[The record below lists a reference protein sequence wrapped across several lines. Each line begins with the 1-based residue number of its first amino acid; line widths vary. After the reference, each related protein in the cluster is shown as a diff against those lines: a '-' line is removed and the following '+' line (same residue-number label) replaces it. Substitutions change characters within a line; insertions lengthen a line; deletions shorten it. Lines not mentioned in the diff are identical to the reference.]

1 MKKILTLIFFSCL
14 SATCFCQK
22 SDYWQQQVNYKIDV
36 TLNDLEN
43 TLDGFV
49 KMQYFNNSPDTLKY
63 IWFHVWPNAYKN
75 DRTAFSDQLLEN
87 GRTDFYFSP
96 EEKRGYINRLDFKVN
111 GITAII
117 KDHPQHQD
125 IIKLVLPFPLPPKQS
140 TDIQTPFHVK
150 LPYNFSRS
158 GYNNKSFQ
166 LTQWYPK
173 PAVYDKKGW
182 HEMPYLDQGEFYSE
196 FGQYEVQIT
205 LPEKFTVAATGFE
218 TEVKIDKNSKTLRY
232 RQNDVHD
239 FAWFAD
245 TAFIV
250 KHDTLQL
257 ESKIIDVFAYHYK
270 ENETNWKNS
279 LAFIKSAIL
288 TKSKWIGEYPY
299 SSVKVVES
307 KDDGAGG
314 MEYPTITLISSPAT
328 ETMLDYLVNHEVGH
342 NWFCEILAT
351 NERLHPWMDEG
362 MNSYYD
368 RRYNLQQYKTE
379 SPDLVST
386 GSAFINNRL
395 PADLENLLLQTMTA
409 IKKDQPVETLSENF
423 SELNYGAV
431 AYTKTAQWMKLLES
445 ELGPATFDKLMQE
458 YFIRWKFKH
467 PYPEDFKA
475 LAEEVGGK
483 NLDKLFYMLQLKGSL
498 QNPQKKDIRIAALFS
513 MKETNKHNYIFVS
526 PAIGFNNYDK
536 LMSGVLIHN
545 YTIPT
550 SRLQFA
556 VSPLYATGSK
566 KLNGTGRAGYN
577 WYPGNNGQRLE
588 LSVSAAKFSGDTFTD
603 STGTVN
609 YLQFSKIVPSLK
621 FVFANKNPRSSIR
634 KFIQWKTFFISET
647 SLNFYRDTI
656 QQLDII
662 TYPVERRY
670 VNQLQFVIENNRVL
684 YPYRAALQAE
694 QGKGF
699 ARFNFTGNYFFNF
712 ASGGGM
718 NVRLFAGKF
727 IYTGDQTFRSQFETD
742 RYHLNMTGPKG
753 YEDYTYSNYYIGRND
768 FKYSVYNRDL
778 SVTKNIVRGA
788 PGQQIMERDGFFKVR
803 TDLLSSK
810 IGKTDDWLC
819 ALNFTTTIP
828 KKINPLELLPFKI
841 PLKIFADIGTYAEA
855 WDKNASSSRFLYD
868 AGLQL
873 SLFKNVVNIYF
884 PILYSKVYDSYFKS
898 TITEK
903 RFLKNISFSIDL
915 QNATLKKLVPQS
927 PF

>member
-14 SATCFCQK
+14 SATSFCQK
-22 SDYWQQQVNYKIDV
+22 SAYWQQQVNYKIDV

-196 FGQYEVQIT
+196 FGQYDVQIT

-299 SSVKVVES
+299 STVKVVES
-307 KDDGAGG
+307 KDEGAGG

-368 RRYNLQQYKTE
+368 RRYNLQQYKSE
-379 SPDLVST
+379 SPELLST
-386 GSAFINNRL
+386 GS
-395 PADLENLLLQTMTA
+395 
-409 IKKDQPVETLSENF
+409 V
-423 SELNYGAV
+423 
-431 AYTKTAQWMKLLES
+431 
-445 ELGPATFDKLMQE
+445 
-458 YFIRWKFKH
+458 
-467 PYPEDFKA
+467 
-475 LAEEVGGK
+475 
-483 NLDKLFYMLQLKGSL
+483 
-498 QNPQKKDIRIAALFS
+498 
-513 MKETNKHNYIFVS
+513 
-526 PAIGFNNYDK
+526 
-536 LMSGVLIHN
+536 
-545 YTIPT
+545 
-550 SRLQFA
+550 
-556 VSPLYATGSK
+556 
-566 KLNGTGRAGYN
+566 
-577 WYPGNNGQRLE
+577 
-588 LSVSAAKFSGDTFTD
+588 
-603 STGTVN
+603 
-609 YLQFSKIVPSLK
+609 
-621 FVFANKNPRSSIR
+621 
-634 KFIQWKTFFISET
+634 
-647 SLNFYRDTI
+647 
-656 QQLDII
+656 
-662 TYPVERRY
+662 
-670 VNQLQFVIENNRVL
+670 
-684 YPYRAALQAE
+684 
-694 QGKGF
+694 
-699 ARFNFTGNYFFNF
+699 
-712 ASGGGM
+712 
-718 NVRLFAGKF
+718 
-727 IYTGDQTFRSQFETD
+727 
-742 RYHLNMTGPKG
+742 
-753 YEDYTYSNYYIGRND
+753 
-768 FKYSVYNRDL
+768 
-778 SVTKNIVRGA
+778 
-788 PGQQIMERDGFFKVR
+788 
-803 TDLLSSK
+803 
-810 IGKTDDWLC
+810 
-819 ALNFTTTIP
+819 
-828 KKINPLELLPFKI
+828 
-841 PLKIFADIGTYAEA
+841 
-855 WDKNASSSRFLYD
+855 
-868 AGLQL
+868 
-873 SLFKNVVNIYF
+873 
-884 PILYSKVYDSYFKS
+884 
-898 TITEK
+898 
-903 RFLKNISFSIDL
+903 
-915 QNATLKKLVPQS
+915 
-927 PF
+927 